1 VRRPGASRAEGRRS
15 KASAAIPVGLDA
27 ELRRGL
33 GFTETDLA
41 TNRGGHIGRG
51 QRRRLDRSAV
61 VWALVAVS
69 CVALAIAIVIT
80 LGTDSGKGIQRY
92 WPAIL
97 VLAAAA
103 WPALNAFREFDE
115 VAHGELKSWH
125 GTLTCDREPKRLST
139 NYRPSVTYD
148 FDYAVNGGGHRWQ
161 IPYRLYQVFENGLD
175 YRVFYGGESG
185 AMLSIEAL
193 GTPDPNAQHHH
204 RSTTVLDTPATAL
217 LSGVALFLTVS
228 FLLLGIAWAY
238 TPLIVVSL
246 ATLGVIVLFLA
257 HVVPFVLALSL
268 VCGALFFAL
277 LVSSL
282 EFTTGFTSPDR
293 FNCLAA
299 KNTLPAYLSAD
310 GHWEFR
316 PPNGSLG
323 RGRHFTQPF
332 TVGDDWT
339 ISWTSARGV
348 IDVEVYTRGGF
359 GRVPDQKSNGD
370 QLSPS
375 GGTRD
380 FHQPGEYC
388 VTIDAGFDESKIS
401 AGSLSTDW
409 RVTIDDHR

>member
-1 VRRPGASRAEGRRS
+1 MRRPGASRAEGRRS

-125 GTLTCDREPKRLST
+125 GTLTCERKPKRLST
-139 NYRPSVTYD
+139 NYGPSVTYD

-175 YRVFYGGESG
+175 YRVFYGGEGG

-257 HVVPFVLALSL
+257 HVVPFVLASRSCAVLSSSPYWSL
-268 VCGALFFAL
+268 PSSSRPGSRVQTASTAWQRRTRCRHTYRRTGIGSSAHPTE
-277 LVSSL
+277 VSVAA
-282 EFTTGFTSPDR
+282 GTSP
-293 FNCLAA
+293 
-299 KNTLPAYLSAD
+299 
-310 GHWEFR
+310 
-316 PPNGSLG
+316 
-323 RGRHFTQPF
+323 
-332 TVGDDWT
+332 
-339 ISWTSARGV
+339 
-348 IDVEVYTRGGF
+348 
-359 GRVPDQKSNGD
+359 
-370 QLSPS
+370 SPS
-375 GGTRD
+375 RS
-380 FHQPGEYC
+380 
-388 VTIDAGFDESKIS
+388 VTIGRS
-401 AGSLSTDW
+401 AGQVLE
-409 RVTIDDHR
+409 V